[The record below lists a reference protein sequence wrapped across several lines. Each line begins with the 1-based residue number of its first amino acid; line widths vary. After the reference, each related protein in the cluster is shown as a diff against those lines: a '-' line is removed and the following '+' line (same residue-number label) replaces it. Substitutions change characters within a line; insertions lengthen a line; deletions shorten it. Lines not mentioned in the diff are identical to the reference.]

1 MDKRTDIQAQDGPVE
16 KSGGCCGGKSAAP
29 APAPATPQDKPR
41 VDAKPAQSGCCCAR
55 N

>member
-29 APAPATPQDKPR
+29 APAPATS